1 MIQTA
6 DRLNSV
12 QEYYFSR
19 KLEEIRQMNAAGKD
33 VINLGIGSPDLA
45 PADSVVDALSASAH
59 NKNSH
64 GYQSYRSIEE
74 LRIAIADFYKT
85 HFNVSLDPKTE
96 ILPLLG
102 SKEGVMYISMAFLN
116 PGDTVLI
123 PNPGYPAYEAVAK
136 MIEAKPAR
144 YNLLKDNNWA
154 PDLKNIDPEVVKNA
168 RIMWVNY
175 PNMPTGADGSKQ
187 IFQDL
192 IDFGKENNILICNDN
207 PYSFILNDAP
217 KSILEQD
224 ENKEYCLELNSLSKA
239 YNMAGW
245 RVGMVSGNK
254 DYINAILK
262 VKSNVDSGMFKPV
275 QEAAIVA
282 LSLSKEW
289 IAENNV
295 VYKRRKQIAQELLD
309 IIGCTYNESQVG
321 MFVWANNPE
330 GRESEEFID
339 EILQKANVFITPGTI
354 FGSNGEG
361 FVRVSLCSTEEK
373 FRESIDRIK
382 KAQIS

>member
-1 MIQTA
+1 
-6 DRLNSV
+6 
-12 QEYYFSR
+12 
-19 KLEEIRQMNAAGKD
+19 MNAAGKN

-45 PADSVVDALSASAH
+45 PDERVIRALEKSVE

-74 LRIAIADFYKT
+74 LRVAIAEFYRQ
-85 HFNVSLDPKTE
+85 HFNVILNPESE

-102 SKEGVMYISMAFLN
+102 SKEGVMYISLAFLN

-123 PNPGYPAYEAVAK
+123 PNPGYPAYEAVAN
-136 MIEAKPAR
+136 MIQANPVR
-144 YNLLKDNNWA
+144 YDLSQNNNWA
-154 PDLKNIDPEVVKNA
+154 PDLENIDPEVVRRAK
-168 RIMWVNY
+168 IMWVNY
-175 PNMPTGADGSKQ
+175 PNMPTGVDGSKQ
-187 IFQDL
+187 IFQNL
-192 IDFGKENNILICNDN
+192 IDFGKRNNILICNDN
-207 PYSFILNDAP
+207 PYSFILNDVP

-245 RVGMVSGNK
+245 RVGMVCGHQ

-275 QEAAIVA
+275 QEAAIAA
-282 LSLSKEW
+282 LGLSKEW
-289 IAENNV
+289 IAKNNL
-295 VYKRRKQIAQELLD
+295 VYKQRKIVAQELLNT
-309 IIGCTYNESQVG
+309 IGCVYDKSQVG
-321 MFVWANNPE
+321 MFVWAKNPE
-330 GRESEEFID
+330 GRKSEELVD

-354 FGSNGEG
+354 FGTNGEG

-382 KAQIS
+382 QALIV

>member
-6 DRLNSV
+6 NRLNSV

-45 PADSVVDALSASAH
+45 PAPAVTDALSQSAA
-59 NKNSH
+59 NPKNH

-74 LRIAIADFYKT
+74 LRVAIAEFYNQ
-85 HFNVSLDPKTE
+85 HFGVNLNPKTE

-136 MIEAKPAR
+136 MIEANPVR
-144 YNLLKDNNWA
+144 YNLNKDNSWA
-154 PDLKNIDPEVVKNA
+154 PDLASIDSETRKKA
-168 RIMWVNY
+168 KIMWVNY
-175 PNMPTGADGSKQ
+175 PNMPTGADGSKE
-187 IFQDL
+187 IFDNL
-192 IDFGKENNILICNDN
+192 IQFGKENNILICNDN
-207 PYSFILNDAP
+207 PYSFILNDTP
-217 KSILEQD
+217 KSILAQD
-224 ENKEYCLELNSLSKA
+224 SAKEHCLELNSMSKA
-239 YNMAGW
+239 FNMAGW
-245 RVGMVSGNK
+245 RVGMVSGHQE
-254 DYINAILK
+254 YIDAILK

-275 QEAAIVA
+275 QEAAIAA
-282 LSLSKEW
+282 LQLSSDW

-295 VYKRRKQIAQELLD
+295 VYKKRKAKAAELLHT
-309 IIGCTYNESQVG
+309 IGCEFDENQVG
-321 MFVWANNPE
+321 MFLWATNPA
-330 GRESEEFID
+330 GRQSEEFIE
-339 EILQKANVFITPGTI
+339 EILQKAHVFITPGTI

-373 FRESIDRIK
+373 FSESIARIK
-382 KAQIS
+382 KAGIS

>member
-19 KLEEIRQMNAAGKD
+19 KLDEIRQMNAAGKD

-45 PADSVVDALSASAH
+45 PADSVIDALNVSAQ

-96 ILPLLG
+96 VLPLLG

-154 PDLKNIDPEVVKNA
+154 PDLKSIDPEVVKNA
-168 RIMWVNY
+168 KIMWVNY
-175 PNMPTGADGSKQ
+175 PNMPTGAEESKQ

-224 ENKEYCLELNSLSKA
+224 ENKEHCLELNSLSKA
-239 YNMAGW
+239 FNMAGW
-245 RVGMVSGNK
+245 RVGMVSGNQN
-254 DYINAILK
+254 YINAILK

-275 QEAAIVA
+275 QEAAIAA
-282 LSLSKEW
+282 LKLSKEW

-309 IIGCTYNESQVG
+309 TIGCTYDENQVG

-330 GRESEEFID
+330 GRDSEEFID

-382 KAQIS
+382 KAKIS

>member
-6 DRLNSV
+6 NRLNSV

-45 PADSVVDALSASAH
+45 PAPAVTDALSQSAA
-59 NKNSH
+59 NPKNH

-74 LRIAIADFYKT
+74 LRVAIAEFYNQ
-85 HFNVSLDPKTE
+85 HFGVNLNPKTE

-116 PGDTVLI
+116 PSDTVLI

-136 MIEAKPAR
+136 MIEANPVR
-144 YNLLKDNNWA
+144 YNLNKDNSWA
-154 PDLKNIDPEVVKNA
+154 PDLASIDSETRKKA
-168 RIMWVNY
+168 KIMWVNY
-175 PNMPTGADGSKQ
+175 PNMPTGADGSKE
-187 IFQDL
+187 IFDNL
-192 IDFGKENNILICNDN
+192 IQFGKENNILICNDN

-217 KSILEQD
+217 KSILAQD
-224 ENKEYCLELNSLSKA
+224 SAKEHCLELNSMSKA
-239 YNMAGW
+239 FNMAGW
-245 RVGMVSGNK
+245 RVGMVSGHQE
-254 DYINAILK
+254 YIDAILK

-275 QEAAIVA
+275 QEAAIAA
-282 LSLSKEW
+282 LQLSSDW

-295 VYKRRKQIAQELLD
+295 VYKKRKAKAAELLHT
-309 IIGCTYNESQVG
+309 IGCEFDENQVG
-321 MFVWANNPE
+321 MFLWATNPA
-330 GRESEEFID
+330 GRQSEEFIE
-339 EILQKANVFITPGTI
+339 EILQKAHVFITPGTI

-373 FRESIDRIK
+373 FSESIARIK
-382 KAQIS
+382 KAGIS

>member
-1 MIQTA
+1 MI
-6 DRLNSV
+6 
-12 QEYYFSR
+12 
-19 KLEEIRQMNAAGKD
+19 
-33 VINLGIGSPDLA
+33 
-45 PADSVVDALSASAH
+45 DALNVSAQ

-96 ILPLLG
+96 VLPLLG

-136 MIEAKPAR
+136 MIEAKPVR
-144 YNLLKDNNWA
+144 YNLLKDYNWA
-154 PDLKNIDPEVVKNA
+154 PDLKSIDPEVVKNA
-168 RIMWVNY
+168 KIMWVNY

-224 ENKEYCLELNSLSKA
+224 ENKEHCLELNSLSKA
-239 YNMAGW
+239 FNMAGW
-245 RVGMVSGNK
+245 RVGMVSGNQ

-275 QEAAIVA
+275 QEAAIAA
-282 LSLSKEW
+282 LKLSKEW

-309 IIGCTYNESQVG
+309 TIGCTYDKNQVG

-354 FGSNGEG
+354 FGSKGEG

-382 KAQIS
+382 KANIS

>member
-19 KLEEIRQMNAAGKD
+19 KLDEIRQMNAAGKD

-45 PADSVVDALSASAH
+45 PADSVIDALNVSAQ

-96 ILPLLG
+96 VLPLLG

-136 MIEAKPAR
+136 MIEAKPVR
-144 YNLLKDNNWA
+144 YNLLKDYNWA
-154 PDLKNIDPEVVKNA
+154 PDLKSIDPEVVKNA
-168 RIMWVNY
+168 KIMWVNY

-224 ENKEYCLELNSLSKA
+224 ENKEHCLELNSLSKA
-239 YNMAGW
+239 FNMAGW
-245 RVGMVSGNK
+245 RVGMVSGNQ

-275 QEAAIVA
+275 QEAAIAA
-282 LSLSKEW
+282 LKLSKEW

-309 IIGCTYNESQVG
+309 TIGCTYDENQVG

-339 EILQKANVFITPGTI
+339 EILQQANVFITPGTI

-382 KAQIS
+382 KANIS

>member
-6 DRLNSV
+6 NRLNSV

-19 KLEEIRQMNAAGKD
+19 KLEEIRQMNLAGKD

-45 PADSVVDALSASAH
+45 PAESVIEALHTSAS
-59 NKNSH
+59 NKKSH

-74 LRIAIADFYKT
+74 LRIAIAGFYKK
-85 HFNVSLDPKTE
+85 HFSVQLDPKTE

-123 PNPGYPAYEAVAK
+123 PNPGYPAYEAVAR
-136 MIEAKPAR
+136 MIEANPVR
-144 YNLLKDNNWA
+144 YNLSKDNNWA
-154 PDLKNIDPEVVKNA
+154 PDLAGIDEAILQKA
-168 RIMWVNY
+168 KIMWVNY
-175 PNMPTGADGSKQ
+175 PNMPTGADGSKK
-187 IFQDL
+187 IFEDL
-192 IDFGKENNILICNDN
+192 IAFGKKHNILICNDN
-207 PYSFILNDAP
+207 PYSFILNDQP

-224 ENKEYCLELNSLSKA
+224 PEKAHCLELNSMSKA

-245 RVGMVSGNK
+245 RVGMVSGNEA
-254 DYINAILK
+254 YINAILK

-275 QEAAIVA
+275 QEAAIEA
-282 LSLSKEW
+282 LNLPKKW
-289 IAENNV
+289 IEENNV
-295 VYKRRKQIAQELLD
+295 VYNERKKVACELLD
-309 IIGCTYNESQVG
+309 TIGCTYDQKQVG
-321 MFVWANNPE
+321 MFVWAKNPE
-330 GRESEEFID
+330 GRKSEEFID
-339 EILQKANVFITPGTI
+339 EILQKSNVFITPGTI
-354 FGSNGEG
+354 FGNNGEG

-382 KAQIS
+382 QAQIS

>member
-6 DRLNSV
+6 NRLNSV

-45 PADSVVDALSASAH
+45 PAPAVTDALSQSAA
-59 NKNSH
+59 NPKNH

-74 LRIAIADFYKT
+74 LRVAIAEFYNQ
-85 HFNVSLDPKTE
+85 HFGVNLNPKTE

-136 MIEAKPAR
+136 MIEANPVR
-144 YNLLKDNNWA
+144 YNLNKDNSWA
-154 PDLKNIDPEVVKNA
+154 PDLASIDSETRKKA
-168 RIMWVNY
+168 KIMWVNY
-175 PNMPTGADGSKQ
+175 PNMPTGADGSKE
-187 IFQDL
+187 IFDNL
-192 IDFGKENNILICNDN
+192 IQFGKENNILICNDN

-217 KSILEQD
+217 KSILAQD
-224 ENKEYCLELNSLSKA
+224 SAKEHCLELNSMSKA
-239 YNMAGW
+239 FNMAGW
-245 RVGMVSGNK
+245 RVGMVSGHQE
-254 DYINAILK
+254 YIDAILK

-275 QEAAIVA
+275 QEAAIAA
-282 LSLSKEW
+282 LQLSSDW

-295 VYKRRKQIAQELLD
+295 VYKKRKAKAAELLHT
-309 IIGCTYNESQVG
+309 IGCEFDENQVG
-321 MFVWANNPE
+321 MFLWATNPA
-330 GRESEEFID
+330 GRQSEEFIE
-339 EILQKANVFITPGTI
+339 EILQKAHVFITPGTI

-373 FRESIDRIK
+373 FSESIARIK
-382 KAQIS
+382 KAGIS

>member
-19 KLEEIRQMNAAGKD
+19 KLDEIRQMNAAGKD

-45 PADSVVDALSASAH
+45 PADSVIDALNVSAQ

-85 HFNVSLDPKTE
+85 HFKVSLDPKTE
-96 ILPLLG
+96 VLPLLG

-154 PDLKNIDPEVVKNA
+154 PDLKSIDPEVVKNA
-168 RIMWVNY
+168 KIMWVNY

-245 RVGMVSGNK
+245 RIGMVSGNQN
-254 DYINAILK
+254 YINAILK

-275 QEAAIVA
+275 QEAAIAA
-282 LSLSKEW
+282 LKLSKEW

-309 IIGCTYNESQVG
+309 TIGCTYDENQVG
-321 MFVWANNPE
+321 MFVWANNPV

-339 EILQKANVFITPGTI
+339 DILQKANVFITPGTI

-382 KAQIS
+382 KANIS

>member
-19 KLEEIRQMNAAGKD
+19 KLDEIRQMNAAGKD

-45 PADSVVDALSASAH
+45 PADSVIDALNVSAQ

-96 ILPLLG
+96 VLPLLG

-154 PDLKNIDPEVVKNA
+154 PDLKSIDPEVVKNA
-168 RIMWVNY
+168 KIMWVNY
-175 PNMPTGADGSKQ
+175 PNMPTGAEGSKQ

-224 ENKEYCLELNSLSKA
+224 ENKEHCLELNSLSKA
-239 YNMAGW
+239 FNMAGW
-245 RVGMVSGNK
+245 RVGMVSGNQN
-254 DYINAILK
+254 YINAILK

-275 QEAAIVA
+275 QEAAIAA
-282 LSLSKEW
+282 LKLSKEW

-309 IIGCTYNESQVG
+309 TIGCTYDENQVG

-330 GRESEEFID
+330 GRDSEEFID

-382 KAQIS
+382 KAKIS